1 MPAAIATVA
10 VGAYSANRQN
20 SAARNAANAQQ
31 QATDATIAEQRR
43 QYDLTRQDYAP
54 FREAGVD
61 ALGRQQAFL
70 NGDRSGF
77 ENDAGYLFMR
87 DEMQRGV
94 ERGAAA
100 RGGLFSG
107 GSQADLAARLGGLAN
122 TTAGDY
128 WNRLAG
134 RAGQGQVATSGLASL
149 GANMAGNIGNAL
161 QNGANARASSYY
173 NQANNNSQL
182 AAGLGGMFNNWY
194 QNNSANNGGGSGWYL
209 GSRPGAG

>member
-1 MPAAIATVA
+1 MPAAATIA

-20 SAARNAANAQQ
+20 SAARNASRAQQ

-43 QYDLTRQDYAP
+43 QFDLARQDQQPFMQAGYDALTRQ
-54 FREAGVD
+54 
-61 ALGRQQAFL
+61 QNFL
-70 NGDRSGF
+70 NGDYSQALASPDYAARLSRGI
-77 ENDAGYLFMR
+77 DAL
-87 DEMQRGV
+87 D
-94 ERGAAA
+94 RGAAA
-100 RGGLFSG
+100 RGSLFSG
-107 GSQADLAARLGGLAN
+107 GADADRMRFGADLASEGLD
-122 TTAGDY
+122 TY

-173 NQANNNSQL
+173 NQANTNSQL

-209 GSRPGAG
+209 GSRPGPG